1 MGSDE
6 VDVEG
11 EVEESENEKE
21 DKIEELQLSQE
32 VFNVP
37 ILLAEDSP
45 QCNVVE
51 AHVLQLEGGTIA
63 YIHSQPQGNYKVYVY
78 INYVIIIIVSFNI
91 LGQSTK
97 LHRFGPG
104 TTKSSPSTLSIL
116 VSKCPTTHFAS
127 YCESLWLIL
136 LLLCLQ
142 FSFHISGHFWTTI
155 IPKAPKEILDLF
167 YCRLSKKEDFTS
179 HLALCMYDRLPD
191 ETKILY

>member
-78 INYVIIIIVSFNI
+78 INYVIN
-91 LGQSTK
+91 
-97 LHRFGPG
+97 
-104 TTKSSPSTLSIL
+104 
-116 VSKCPTTHFAS
+116 
-127 YCESLWLIL
+127 YNSLIQCTWAIHKVT
-136 LLLCLQ
+136 Q
-142 FSFHISGHFWTTI
+142 VWARYH
-155 IPKAPKEILDLF
+155 
-167 YCRLSKKEDFTS
+167 
-179 HLALCMYDRLPD
+179 
-191 ETKILY
+191 

>member
-63 YIHSQPQGNYKVYVY
+63 YIHSQPQGNYKVHVY
-78 INYVIIIIVSFNI
+78 INYVKIIIVSFNI
-91 LGQSTK
+91 LRQSTK

-104 TTKSSPSTLSIL
+104 TTKSSQSASIL
-116 VSKCPTTHFAS
+116 VSKYPTTYFAP

-136 LLLCLQ
+136 FLLCL
-142 FSFHISGHFWTTI
+142 
-155 IPKAPKEILDLF
+155 
-167 YCRLSKKEDFTS
+167 
-179 HLALCMYDRLPD
+179 
-191 ETKILY
+191 